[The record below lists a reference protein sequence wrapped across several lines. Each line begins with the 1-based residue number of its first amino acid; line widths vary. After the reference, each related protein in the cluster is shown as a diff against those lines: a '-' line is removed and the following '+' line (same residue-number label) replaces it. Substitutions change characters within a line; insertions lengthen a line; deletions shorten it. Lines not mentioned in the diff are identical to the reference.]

1 MKTND
6 SNFWGN
12 SVFPKQ
18 PSEESTTDNSI
29 RVVESDEDE
38 VYFDPGP
45 RFKAATMAM
54 QALISTGNKSPQH
67 VAKQAIE
74 YADALIEELIKNEE
88 G

>member
-12 SVFPKQ
+12 SIFPKQ
-18 PSEESTTDNSI
+18 PSKESTTANSI
-29 RVVESDEDE
+29 RVVDSDEDE
-38 VYFDPGP
+38 TYFDVGP

-54 QALISTGNKSPQH
+54 QALITAGHKSPQH